1 MGHRKRSIKADL
13 SRILGVSATALTKFQ
28 HDPTFPDFDK
38 DNQAEIYAVCVWWY
52 LRKEANP
59 IPTDETLLAG
69 DDSDGLERYR
79 QARAAQE
86 EIKLAQTRGQVI
98 MLNDFED
105 VAPALFGPLRRVA
118 EHVKRKGDTDTLE
131 LIEEANREV
140 LSNLERIYGHDR
152 STIETDVD

>member
-1 MGHRKRSIKADL
+1 MGFRKRVNQAEL
-13 SRILGVSATALTKFQ
+13 SRILGVSHQAIAKMKP
-28 HDPTFPDFDK
+28 DPSFPEFDK
-38 DNQAEIYAVCVWWY
+38 GGLAEIYAVCVWWY

-59 IPTDETLLAG
+59 VPTDETLLAG

-105 VAPALFGPLRRVA
+105 IAPALFGPLRRVA
-118 EHVKRKGDTDTLE
+118 EHIKRKGDTDTLE
-131 LIEEANREV
+131 VIEEANREV
-140 LSNLERIYGHDR
+140 LANLERLYGHDH
-152 STIETDVD
+152 STIQADVD

>member
-1 MGHRKRSIKADL
+1 MAHKKRAIKSEL
-13 SRILGVSATALTKFQ
+13 SRILGVTPPVLSKFQ
-28 HDPTFPDFDK
+28 HEPSFPEFDK

-59 IPTDETLLAG
+59 VPTDETLLAG

-118 EHVKRKGDTDTLE
+118 EHIKRKGDSDTLE
-131 LIEEANREV
+131 VIEEANREV
-140 LSNLERIYGHDR
+140 LANLERLYGHEHTTSEAGMD
-152 STIETDVD
+152 

>member
-1 MGHRKRSIKADL
+1 MAFRKRVNQAEL
-13 SRILGVSATALTKFQ
+13 SRILGVSHQAIAKMKP
-28 HDPTFPDFDK
+28 DPSFPEFDK
-38 DNQAEIYAVCVWWY
+38 NGLAEIYAVCVWWY

-59 IPTDETLLAG
+59 VPTDESLLAG

-105 VAPALFGPLRRVA
+105 AAPALFGPLRRVA

>member
-1 MGHRKRSIKADL
+1 MGHRKRAIKADL

-28 HDPTFPDFDK
+28 HDPTFPEFDK

>member
-1 MGHRKRSIKADL
+1 MGHRKRAIKSEL
-13 SRILGVSATALTKFQ
+13 SRILGVTPPVVGKFQ

-105 VAPALFGPLRRVA
+105 IAPALFGPLRRVA
-118 EHVKRKGDTDTLE
+118 EHIKRKGDSDTLE
-131 LIEEANREV
+131 VIEEANREV
-140 LSNLERIYGHDR
+140 LANLERLYGHEHTTSEAGMD
-152 STIETDVD
+152 

>member
-1 MGHRKRSIKADL
+1 MSHRKRAIKAEL
-13 SRILGVSATALTKFQ
+13 ARILGVSATALTKFQ
-28 HDPTFPDFDK
+28 HDPTFPEFDK
-38 DNQAEIYAVCVWWY
+38 DGTAEIYAVCVWWY

-59 IPTDETLLAG
+59 VPSDETLLAG

-105 VAPALFGPLRRVA
+105 VAPALFGPLRRVS
-118 EHVKRKGDTDTLE
+118 EHIKRRGDTDTLE
-131 LIEEANREV
+131 LIEEAHREV
-140 LSNLERIYGHDR
+140 LANLERIYGSDR
-152 STIETDVD
+152 STIQTEMD

>member
-1 MGHRKRSIKADL
+1 MGHRKRAIKADL

-28 HDPTFPDFDK
+28 HDPTFPEFDK
-38 DNQAEIYAVCVWWY
+38 ENQAEIYAVCVWWY

>member
-1 MGHRKRSIKADL
+1 MAFRKRVNQAEL
-13 SRILGVSATALTKFQ
+13 SRILGVSHQAIAKMKP
-28 HDPTFPDFDK
+28 DPSFPEFDK
-38 DNQAEIYAVCVWWY
+38 GGLAEIYAVCVWWY

-59 IPTDETLLAG
+59 VPTDETLLAG

>member
-1 MGHRKRSIKADL
+1 MGHRKRAIKSEL
-13 SRILGVSATALTKFQ
+13 SRILGVTPPVVGKFQ

>member
-1 MGHRKRSIKADL
+1 MGHRKRAIKADL
-13 SRILGVSATALTKFQ
+13 SRVLGVSATALTKFQ
-28 HDPTFPDFDK
+28 HDPTFPEFDK
-38 DNQAEIYAVCVWWY
+38 DNAAEVYAVCIWWY

-59 IPTDETLLAG
+59 VPTDETLLAG

-131 LIEEANREV
+131 MIEEANREV
-140 LSNLERIYGHDR
+140 LASLERIYGHDH
-152 STIETDVD
+152 STIETGVD

>member
-1 MGHRKRSIKADL
+1 MGHRKRAIKSEL
-13 SRILGVSATALTKFQ
+13 SRILGVTPPVVGKFA
-28 HDPTFPDFDK
+28 HDPTFPAFDK
-38 DNQAEIYAVCVWWY
+38 DGTAEIYAVCVWWY

-59 IPTDETLLAG
+59 IPSDETLLAG

-118 EHVKRKGDTDTLE
+118 EHIKRRGDTDTLE
-131 LIEEANREV
+131 VMEEAHREV
-140 LSNLERIYGHDR
+140 LANLERIYGCDR
-152 STIETDVD
+152 STIETEMD